1 MVVLIMAV
9 PNVDGQFMKASEGQF
24 LAGIQRTC
32 GNRCFKAR
40 SWTYILHYQ
49 KRMKYLMLRVQR
61 ILEWHRERTKE
72 SL

>member
-1 MVVLIMAV
+1 VSSLLRKQVIMVVLIMAV

-40 SWTYILHYQ
+40 SWTCG
-49 KRMKYLMLRVQR
+49 MGTMD
-61 ILEWHRERTKE
+61 E
-72 SL
+72 

>member
-32 GNRCFKAR
+32 GNRCFKAW
-40 SWTYILHYQ
+40 SWTCG
-49 KRMKYLMLRVQR
+49 MGTMD
-61 ILEWHRERTKE
+61 E
-72 SL
+72 